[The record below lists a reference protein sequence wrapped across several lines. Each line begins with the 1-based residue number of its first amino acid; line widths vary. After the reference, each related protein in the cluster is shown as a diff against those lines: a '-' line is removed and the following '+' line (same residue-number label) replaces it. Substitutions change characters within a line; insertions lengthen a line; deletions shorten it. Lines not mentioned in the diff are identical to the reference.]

1 MGLSNKIETNVNLL
15 KSEAQSTGRV
25 ILHVD
30 MWLIN
35 SYYWVPLNG
44 PKLTHHYLFIFFSS
58 LFCFLQDKFGGSAAG
73 LRRKGMSTF
82 SSMR

>member
-58 LFCFLQDKFGGSAAG
+58 LFCFFTGQVW
-73 LRRKGMSTF
+73 RT
-82 SSMR
+82 SSWSQEERDVHFF